1 MLEFVGAGIGCP
13 WQAIRS
19 FSIEAAQLI
28 FRLVRDS
35 HYISKPEPVDRRG
48 GNQEEKGNRAEF
60 FVSNVVRDI
69 VSVFP
74 STRHLYMGDAF
85 FFEKSKILTIIY
97 VCIYI

>member
-35 HYISKPEPVDRRG
+35 HYISKPVDRRG
-48 GNQEEKGNRAEF
+48 GNQEKGNRAEF